1 MAKNT
6 GTQLA
11 AAARTEFGKGAARRI
26 RRDHQVPAVVYGH
39 GQDPLHVTLP
49 GHETMLLVKNPN
61 ALVDLQLDG
70 GGTQL
75 AVVKA
80 VQVDPVRREIEHVD
94 LVIVRRGERIEVQV
108 PVRTTGE
115 AAPQTVV
122 SVESGTLAVT
132 AEATDLPE
140 VIEVDVE
147 GLEAGTLITAGDVR
161 LPQGVELA
169 VDAEA
174 GVVNVSAAPTAEE
187 LDAELAEAEAEA
199 GIEKDAPEDESAE
212 GAESAEASQGDE
224 GSSKE

>member
-1 MAKNT
+1 MAKST

-26 RRDHQVPAVVYGH
+26 RRAHQIPAVVYGH

-49 GHETMLLVKNPN
+49 GHDTMLLVKNPN

-94 LVIVRRGERIEVQV
+94 LVVVRRGERIEVQV

-132 AEATDLPE
+132 AEATHLPE

-147 GLEAGTLITAGDVR
+147 GLQAGTLITAGDVK

-199 GIEKDAPEDESAE
+199 GIEKDAPEDEASE
-212 GAESAEASQGDE
+212 GAEASE
-224 GSSKE
+224 GGEESPKE

>member
-1 MAKNT
+1 MAKST

-11 AAARTEFGKGAARRI
+11 AVARTEFGKGAARRI
-26 RRDHQVPAVVYGH
+26 RRAHQIPAVVYGH

-94 LVIVRRGERIEVQV
+94 LVVVRKGERIEVQV
-108 PVRTTGE
+108 PVRTIGE

-122 SVESGTLAVT
+122 SVEAGTLAVT
-132 AEATDLPE
+132 AEATHLPE

-147 GLEAGTLITAGDVR
+147 GLEAGTLLTAGQLS
-161 LPQGVELA
+161 LPSGVQLA
-169 VDAEA
+169 GDPEA
-174 GVVNVSAAPTAEE
+174 GVVNISAAPTAED

-199 GIEKDAPEDESAE
+199 GIEKDAPE
-212 GAESAEASQGDE
+212 AEASE
-224 GSSKE
+224 ESSKE

>member
-1 MAKNT
+1 MAKST

-26 RRDHQVPAVVYGH
+26 RRAHQIPAVVYGH

-49 GHETMLLVKNPN
+49 GHDTMLLVKNPN
-61 ALVDLQLDG
+61 ALVDLQLEG

-94 LVIVRRGERIEVQV
+94 LVVVRRGERIEVQV

-132 AEATDLPE
+132 AEATNLPE

-147 GLEAGTLITAGDVR
+147 GLQA
-161 LPQGVELA
+161 
-169 VDAEA
+169 
-174 GVVNVSAAPTAEE
+174 
-187 LDAELAEAEAEA
+187 
-199 GIEKDAPEDESAE
+199 
-212 GAESAEASQGDE
+212 
-224 GSSKE
+224 

>member
-1 MAKNT
+1 MAKST

-26 RRDHQVPAVVYGH
+26 RRAHQIPAVVYGH
-39 GQDPLHVTLP
+39 GQEPLHVTLP
-49 GHETMLLVKNPN
+49 GHETMLLIKNPN

-70 GGTQL
+70 GATQL

-80 VQVDPVRREIEHVD
+80 IQVDPVRRAIEHVD
-94 LVIVRRGERIEVQV
+94 LVVVRRGERIEVQV

-132 AEATDLPE
+132 AEATHLPE

-147 GLEAGTLITAGDVR
+147 GLQAGTLITAGDVK

-199 GIEKDAPEDESAE
+199 GIEKDAPEDEAAE
-212 GAESAEASQGDE
+212 GAEASE
-224 GSSKE
+224 GGEESSKE

>member
-1 MAKNT
+1 MASSST

-11 AAARTEFGKGAARRI
+11 ARTRTAFGKGAARQI
-26 RRDHQVPAVVYGH
+26 RRGHEIPAVVYGH
-39 GQDPLHVTLP
+39 GQDPRHVTLP
-49 GHETMLLVKNPN
+49 GHETLLLLRKNRN
-61 ALVDLQLDG
+61 ALVTLELDG
-70 GGTQL
+70 GATEL
-75 AVVKA
+75 AVVKD

-94 LVIVRRGERIEVQV
+94 FVIVRKGERIEVSV

-122 SVESGTLAVT
+122 SVELGTLAVT

-147 GLEAGTLITAGDVR
+147 GVAAGTLITAGDLA

-174 GVVNVSAAPTAEE
+174 GVVNVTAAPTAEE

-199 GIEKDAPEDESAE
+199 GIEKDAPEDEA
-212 GAESAEASQGDE
+212 AE
-224 GSSKE
+224 GSSEGSADEDSPKE

>member
-1 MAKNT
+1 MAKST

-26 RRDHQVPAVVYGH
+26 RRAHQIPAVVYGH

-49 GHETMLLVKNPN
+49 GHETMLLIKNPN

-70 GGTQL
+70 GSTQL

-80 VQVDPVRREIEHVD
+80 VQVDPVRRAIEHVD
-94 LVIVRRGERIEVQV
+94 LVVVRRGERIEVQV

-132 AEATDLPE
+132 AEATNLPE

-147 GLEAGTLITAGDVR
+147 GLQAGTLITAGDVE
-161 LPQGVELA
+161 LPEGVELA

-199 GIEKDAPEDESAE
+199 GIEKDAPEDEAAEGE
-212 GAESAEASQGDE
+212 GAEASE
-224 GSSKE
+224 GGEESSKE

>member
-212 GAESAEASQGDE
+212 GAESAEASEGDE

>member
-1 MAKNT
+1 MAKST

-26 RRDHQVPAVVYGH
+26 RRAHQIPAVVYGH
-39 GQDPLHVTLP
+39 GQEPLHVTLP
-49 GHETMLLVKNPN
+49 GHETMLLIKNPN

-70 GGTQL
+70 GATQL

-80 VQVDPVRREIEHVD
+80 IQVDPVRRAIEHVD
-94 LVIVRRGERIEVQV
+94 LVVVRRGERIEVQV

-132 AEATDLPE
+132 AEATHLPE

-147 GLEAGTLITAGDVR
+147 GLQAGTLITAGDVK

-199 GIEKDAPEDESAE
+199 GIEKDAPEDEAAE
-212 GAESAEASQGDE
+212 GAEESE
-224 GSSKE
+224 GGEESSKE

>member
-1 MAKNT
+1 MASSST
-6 GTQLA
+6 GTEL
-11 AAARTEFGKGAARRI
+11 AARTRTTFGKGAARQI
-26 RRDHQVPAVVYGH
+26 RRGNEIPAVIYGH
-39 GQDPLHVTLP
+39 GEDPRHVTLP
-49 GHETMLLVKNPN
+49 GHETLLLLRKNRN
-61 ALVDLQLDG
+61 ALVSLQLDG

-94 LVIVRRGERIEVQV
+94 FVVVRKGERIEVQV

-122 SVESGTLAVT
+122 SVELGTLAVT
-132 AEATDLPE
+132 AEATHLPE

-147 GLEAGTLITAGDVR
+147 GVTAGTLITAGDLE

-199 GIEKDAPEDESAE
+199 GIEKDAPEDEAAEGGSASE
-212 GAESAEASQGDE
+212 GAEDSSQE
-224 GSSKE
+224 

>member
-1 MAKNT
+1 MAQNT
-6 GTQLA
+6 GTQLNA
-11 AAARTEFGKGAARRI
+11 ATRTEFGKGAARRV
-26 RRDHQVPAVVYGH
+26 RRAHQIPAVVYGH

-61 ALVDLQLDG
+61 ALVDLQLADG
-70 GGTQL
+70 GSQL

-94 LVIVRRGERIEVQV
+94 LVVVRRGERIEVQV

-140 VIEVDVE
+140 AVEVDVE
-147 GLEAGTLITAGDVR
+147 GLTAGTIVTAGQLS

-169 VDAEA
+169 VDAETA
-174 GVVNVSAAPTAEE
+174 VVNVSAAPTAEDLE
-187 LDAELAEAEAEA
+187 AELAEAEAEA
-199 GIEKDAPEDESAE
+199 GIEKDAPESESAE
-212 GAESAEASQGDE
+212 GDAAPEGGE
-224 GSSKE
+224 GSSQE

>member
-1 MAKNT
+1 MAKST

-26 RRDHQVPAVVYGH
+26 RRAHQIPAVVYGH

-94 LVIVRRGERIEVQV
+94 LVVVRRGERIEVQV

-132 AEATDLPE
+132 AEATHLPE

-147 GLEAGTLITAGDVR
+147 GLQAGTLITAGDVK

-199 GIEKDAPEDESAE
+199 GIEKDAPEDEASE
-212 GAESAEASQGDE
+212 GAEASE
-224 GSSKE
+224 GGEESPKE